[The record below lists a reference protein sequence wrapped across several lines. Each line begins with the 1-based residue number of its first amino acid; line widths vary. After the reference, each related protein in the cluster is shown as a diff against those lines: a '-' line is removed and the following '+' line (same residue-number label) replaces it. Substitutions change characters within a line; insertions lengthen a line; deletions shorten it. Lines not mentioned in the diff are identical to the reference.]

1 MIIVGVS
8 LQLHGVPIPNNSL
21 VDFDDLLRRTPM
33 TLNSDP
39 PTNSNDG
46 AQTLMCI
53 TDLVECCEIQELGN
67 WYYPNGTRVPSSTG
81 AYTYATFLAN
91 RGQNEVINGQQFHG
105 SVRLFR
111 RWSGPPERGRFR
123 CELPSAANSTI
134 NQILYVNIGEL
145 YMNQIVQ
152 LLEYWFPQ

>member
-1 MIIVGVS
+1 MIIVGIS
-8 LQLHGVPIPNNSL
+8 LQLYGIPIPNNSL
-21 VDFDDLLRRTPM
+21 VDLDDLLCRTPT

-81 AYTYATFLAN
+81 AYEFATFLAN
-91 RGQNEVINGQQFHG
+91 RGQNEVINGQQLHAYG

-111 RWSGPPERGRFR
+111 RWSRPPERGSFR
-123 CELPSAANSTI
+123 CELPNAADPNTT
-134 NQILYVNIGEL
+134 QTLYVNIQCKL
-145 YMNQIVQ
+145 HY
-152 LLEYWFPQ
+152 